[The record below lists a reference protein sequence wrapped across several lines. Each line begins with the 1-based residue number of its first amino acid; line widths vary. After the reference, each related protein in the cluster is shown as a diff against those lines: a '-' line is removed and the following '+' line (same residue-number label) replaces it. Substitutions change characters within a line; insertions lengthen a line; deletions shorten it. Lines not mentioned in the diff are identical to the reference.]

1 MIQLQEKL
9 NISRQKISEN
19 YFDQHE
25 ISKILDTFGK
35 WVVEKD

>member
-19 YFDQHE
+19 DFDQQK